1 MEKFDIVIK
10 EEEARMKNTLDVS
23 FEEHVKMIS
32 DSERMLDK
40 AKVSMKKELDVQ
52 IEQHAVQMAELHK
65 LALEELPFTADK
77 SPEEAL
83 ALIAAFQEKVNV
95 ARSQEAQFNRGMN
108 IFNAVFSEQKDL
120 STTARDLEL
129 LSQIWNVKLE
139 WTAAWDGWKNC
150 QFSDL
155 DVEKIELTVGTYAK
169 RVGKLGRD
177 IKRWKIWESIKGD
190 IERFK
195 DTIPLI
201 MSLRNKAMRSR
212 HWASL
217 QEKIGIDFDPY
228 GTDFTLNNIMNMGFL
243 AHVNFISELSTNAN
257 KELAIEVALNELEKR
272 WSEVAMDMGT
282 YKDKY
287 FKLKSTD
294 DISQFLEDDSV
305 ALSTMKASKYYHSFK
320 HRIDE
325 WERTLSTISEVI
337 ESTLGVQRKWIYL
350 ESIFMSG
357 GDIAKQLP
365 QEYAMF
371 NKLNTDFME
380 IMEGFYRDPKAMHA
394 CLQPGIL
401 TTIGEMDGI
410 LEKIQKS
417 LDQYL
422 ETKRMIFPRFYFVSD
437 DDLLE
442 ILGQSRDPLAVQK
455 HIKKCFEGIKTLKMT
470 APSGAQKT
478 YEASIMNSPDGE
490 TAPFAENVVIEGAVE
505 GWLVLVEKAM
515 KRAIAKLLMQ
525 SLQVIHNCEYKSH
538 LF

>member
-1 MEKFDIVIK
+1 
-10 EEEARMKNTLDVS
+10 MKNTLDAC

-32 DSERMLDK
+32 DAERMLDK
-40 AKVSMKKELDVQ
+40 AKVSMKKELDMQ
-52 IEQHAVQMAELHK
+52 IEQHAIQMAELHK

-83 ALIAAFQEKVNV
+83 TLIAAFQEKVNA

-120 STTARDLEL
+120 STTARDLDL

-139 WTAAWDGWKNC
+139 WAANWDGWKNC
-150 QFSDL
+150 RFSDL
-155 DVEKIELTVGTYAK
+155 DVEKIELTVGTFAK

-190 IERFK
+190 IERFR

-201 MSLRNKAMRSR
+201 TSLRNKAMRSR

-217 QEKIGIDFDPY
+217 QEKIGIEFDPY
-228 GTDFTLNNIMNMGFL
+228 GADFTLNNIMNMGFL
-243 AHVNFISELSTNAN
+243 AHVNFINELSTNAN
-257 KELAIEVALNELEKR
+257 KELAIELALNDLEKR
-272 WSEVAMDMGT
+272 WSDVTIDMGT

-380 IMEGFYRDPKAMHA
+380 IMEEFYKDPKAMHA

-455 HIKKCFEGIKTLKMT
+455 HIKKCFEGIKTLKMI
-470 APSGAQKT
+470 APSGSQKT
-478 YEASIMNSPDGE
+478 FEASIMNSPDGE
-490 TAPFAENVVIEGAVE
+490 LAPFAENVIIEGAVE

-525 SLQVIHNCEYKSH
+525 SLQVSHVKFAEYALCFT
-538 LF
+538 LFADI

>member
-1 MEKFDIVIK
+1 
-10 EEEARMKNTLDVS
+10 MKSSLDTC

-40 AKVSMKKELDVQ
+40 AKVSMKKELDIQ
-52 IEQHAVQMAELHK
+52 IEQHAIQMAELHK
-65 LALEELPFTADK
+65 QALDELPYSAEN

-83 ALIAAFQEKVNV
+83 TLISSFQERVNL
-95 ARSQEAQFNRGMN
+95 ARDQEAQFNRGMN

-120 STTARDLEL
+120 STTARDLDL
-129 LSQIWNVKLE
+129 LNQIWNVKLE
-139 WTAAWDGWKNC
+139 WTASWDGWKNC

-155 DVEKIELTVGTYAK
+155 DVEKIEFTVGTYAK

-177 IKRWKIWESIKGD
+177 IKRWKIWESMKSD

-217 QEKIGIDFDPY
+217 QEKVGIEFDPY
-228 GTDFTLNNIMNMGFL
+228 GKDFTLNNIMNMGFL

-272 WSEVAMDMGT
+272 WSEIYLDMGT
-282 YKDKY
+282 YKEKY

-294 DISQFLEDDSV
+294 DISQSLEDDSV
-305 ALSTMKASKYYHSFK
+305 ALSTMKASKFYHSFK

-325 WERTLSTISEVI
+325 WERILSTISEVI
-337 ESTLGVQRKWIYL
+337 ESALGVQRKWIYL

-371 NKLNTDFME
+371 NKLNTDFMG
-380 IMEGFYRDPKAMHA
+380 IMEGFYKDSKAMHA
-394 CLQPGIL
+394 CLQHGIL
-401 TTIGEMDGI
+401 NDVAEMDAI

-442 ILGQSRDPLAVQK
+442 ILGQSRDPIAVQK
-455 HIKKCFEGIKTLKMT
+455 HIKKCFEGIKTLKMIP
-470 APSGAQKT
+470 PSGVQKT

-490 TAPFAENVVIEGAVE
+490 SASFAENVIIDGAVE

-515 KRAIAKLLMQ
+515 KRAMAKLLMQ
-525 SLQVIHNCEYKSH
+525 SLQVSYMNQMKI
-538 LF
+538 